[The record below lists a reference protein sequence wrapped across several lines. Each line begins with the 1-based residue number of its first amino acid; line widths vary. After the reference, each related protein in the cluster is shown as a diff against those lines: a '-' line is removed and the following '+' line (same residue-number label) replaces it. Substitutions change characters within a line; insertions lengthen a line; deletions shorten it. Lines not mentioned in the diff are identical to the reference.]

1 MTPDAEL
8 LRSIRAEFLEGRY
21 RFTLHAIQEAT
32 RDRTAVED
40 VVCAIL
46 DENAV
51 IIEEIL
57 KTLGVRVVSY
67 WVGPSRAAHCIWS
80 SPTHR
85 IQRSSQRT
93 GRTRTNGST
102 IEPGEKNEMRA
113 V

>member
-1 MTPDAEL
+1 MPSDAEL

-21 RFTLHAIQEAT
+21 RFTLHAVQEAT

-40 VVCAIL
+40 VVSAIL

-51 IIEEIL
+51 IIEDYPEDAR
-57 KTLGVRVVSY
+57 GVLY

-80 SPTHR
+80 SPPHR

>member
-1 MTPDAEL
+1 MTSDAEL

-21 RFTLHAIQEAT
+21 RFTLHAVQEAT

-40 VVCAIL
+40 VVRANLMRTQKSSKI
-46 DENAV
+46 
-51 IIEEIL
+51 IL

-67 WVGPSRAAHCIWS
+67 WVGHSRAAHCIWS

-93 GRTRTNGST
+93 GRTLTNGST
-102 IEPGEKNEMRA
+102 IEPGGKNEMRTM
-113 V
+113 